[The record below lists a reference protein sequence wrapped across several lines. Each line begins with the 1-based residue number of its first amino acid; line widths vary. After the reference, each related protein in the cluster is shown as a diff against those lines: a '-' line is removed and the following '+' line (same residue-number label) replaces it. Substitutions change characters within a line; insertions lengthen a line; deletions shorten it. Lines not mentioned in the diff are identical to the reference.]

1 MDVKFNAFKQAIFDN
16 IIRDEASATAA
27 ASLAFLDSI
36 HDFWPER
43 GTKSV
48 TDEDEDE
55 PEELDENRLK
65 TVHDELV
72 GSIQQYVGRG
82 DSIEQIMST
91 LTNGNVTSVH
101 GVEDKT
107 LAFFKKTINPFNGEE
122 RVFTIN
128 DILTKYKFTD
138 YGSNW
143 ENYSAVV
150 SSINISDSIEI
161 QGNGRSIKSLT
172 DEERGHIAFFIL
184 AYLNPQVNPGSSPVG
199 LTFDMSPRD
208 VGKIFNRINQVHNAI
223 YPQNVSDSAST
234 SFSALLGRS
243 IYYDVTGK
251 QQVTTG
257 AVQEARTNAF
267 TIGKYRIAFI
277 DRGFGKTNKFGF
289 SIRITDMNGTPIG
302 EIPFGP
308 RSEQGPSVNYLMDII
323 SSKGSSLK
331 TAVPKIGTVAK
342 LNNISVYDK
351 DLLFDL
357 KRLGD
362 QEQMLVAG
370 PGVYTVTG
378 DRFAHAFRRLIRRS
392 GIYHSVKGLRIS
404 RFGSLTPEQ
413 AKQQSQVFR
422 LKSTYEKLKIV
433 GSFSTQYATAG
444 SDLNTMRN
452 HILFGIQKGYVFSDP
467 IDIPNLSPEFIDSNY
482 TKIGSTF
489 ATLIAR
495 YRMIDIL
502 NHIETLRTKLEEE
515 VLSKQ
520 SQINEFGAIIEKSFT
535 DKLYDQTT
543 ENALNDADLF
553 LIAIEELRT
562 MNITFDADAKPFSL
576 YTQLF
581 EPSGRMIKGV
591 TNSFFN
597 FSTGPFTH
605 PESGL
610 ASIVSKLLVN
620 RKARRPEAVKDAI
633 NKLLVQYFIS
643 RDLVKEAFFDKTFLS
658 TLEAA
663 TDISI
668 GLTTA
673 QVVGSAD
680 VPQGQQ
686 GIIQVISRTYQ
697 VISGVIAPYIDPLY
711 RVAVAPAARGGVQL
725 GGDPAHVLQYR
736 DIHELFVEICSDAAV
751 ASESGDD
758 AVHALDNIEA
768 KWMNGINE
776 IRQQALDEY
785 RSIPFEE
792 SLTTD
797 LISYI
802 LSFRTLGNVTDI
814 GVNFN
819 LGDRS
824 IFPSL
829 QENLYTV
836 PLGRAAPVIN
846 DIGGILL
853 KRIPVQKTVLEFLM
867 KLHTV
872 FDTDPY
878 AYSAPDQWRYF
889 WTQFYSYFGIPLA
902 QVAPPRARR
911 SEAERLQL
919 WSTGRRPLYTPQQVK
934 VATTP
939 PSGEM
944 EIDTEEDTTM
954 RGGRRPLYG

>member
-1 MDVKFNAFKQAIFDN
+1 MEGKINVFKQTLFNDIP
-16 IIRDEASATAA
+16 DEASKNEAATAA
-27 ASLAFLDSI
+27 ALLAFLDSI

-48 TDEDEDE
+48 SDEDEDE
-55 PEELDENRLK
+55 PEELDIGRLDI
-65 TVHDELV
+65 VHNELV
-72 GSIQQYVGRG
+72 GSIQQYVGG
-82 DSIEQIMST
+82 GGSIEQIMSN

-128 DILTKYKFTD
+128 DILTRYKFTD
-138 YGSNW
+138 YQSDW
-143 ENYSAVV
+143 VKYSAVV
-150 SSINISDSIEI
+150 SSIPNSIEI
-161 QGNGRSIKSLT
+161 EGNGRSIKSLT
-172 DEERGHIAFFIL
+172 DEERNEIAFFIL

-404 RFGSLTPEQ
+404 RFGSLSPEQ

-433 GSFSTQYATAG
+433 GSFSTQYVTAG

-467 IDIPNLSPEFIDSNY
+467 IDIPNPLSPVFIDSNY

-502 NHIETLRTKLEEE
+502 NHIETLRIKIEE

-520 SQINEFGAIIEKSFT
+520 SQINESVAIIENSVT
-535 DKLYDQTT
+535 NKLYDQNTQ
-543 ENALNDADLF
+543 NALDYADLF
-553 LIAIEELRT
+553 LIAIEELRN
-562 MNITFDADAKPFSL
+562 MNISFDADAKPFSL

-581 EPSGRMIKGV
+581 EPNGRMIKGV

-620 RKARRPEAVKDAI
+620 RKARRPDAVKDAI

-643 RDLVKEAFFDKTFLS
+643 RDLIKEAFFNGDSLS
-658 TLEAA
+658 NLEAV
-663 TDISI
+663 TDISS

-673 QVVGSAD
+673 QVVGSAE
-680 VPQGQQ
+680 VPGGQQ
-686 GIIQVISRTYQ
+686 GILQVISRTYQ
-697 VISGVIAPYIDPLY
+697 GISGVIAPYIGPSY
-711 RVAVAPAARGGVQL
+711 PIAVAPAARGGVQL
-725 GGDPAHVLQYR
+725 GGDPGHVLQYR
-736 DIHELFVEICSDAAV
+736 DIHDLFVEICSDAAV

-785 RSIPFEE
+785 YIPFEE

-853 KRIPVQKTVLEFLM
+853 KRIPVQNTVLEFLM

-872 FDTDPY
+872 FDTKPY
-878 AYSAPDQWRYF
+878 AYSAPKQWKSF
-889 WTQFYSYFGIPLA
+889 WTKFYAYFG
-902 QVAPPRARR
+902 
-911 SEAERLQL
+911 LQQSNEL
-919 WSTGRRPLYTPQQVK
+919 KNLT
-934 VATTP
+934 
-939 PSGEM
+939 
-944 EIDTEEDTTM
+944 I
-954 RGGRRPLYG
+954 GGRRPLYRRRKTYRRKHRSKKTRKQ

>member
-1 MDVKFNAFKQAIFDN
+1 MEGKINVFKQTLFNDIP
-16 IIRDEASATAA
+16 DEASKNEAATAA
-27 ASLAFLDSI
+27 ALLAFLDSI

-48 TDEDEDE
+48 SDEDEDE
-55 PEELDENRLK
+55 PEELDIGRLDI
-65 TVHDELV
+65 VHNELV
-72 GSIQQYVGRG
+72 GSIQQYVGG
-82 DSIEQIMST
+82 GGSIEQIMST

-128 DILTKYKFTD
+128 DILTRYKFTD
-138 YGSNW
+138 YQSDW
-143 ENYSAVV
+143 VKYSAVV
-150 SSINISDSIEI
+150 SSIPNSIEI
-161 QGNGRSIKSLT
+161 EGNGRSIKSLT
-172 DEERGHIAFFIL
+172 DEERNEIAFFIL

-404 RFGSLTPEQ
+404 RFGSLSPEQ

-433 GSFSTQYATAG
+433 GSFSTQYVTAG

-467 IDIPNLSPEFIDSNY
+467 IDIPNPLSPVFIDSNY

-502 NHIETLRTKLEEE
+502 NHIETLRIKIEE

-520 SQINEFGAIIEKSFT
+520 SQINESVAIIENSVT
-535 DKLYDQTT
+535 NKLYDQNTQ
-543 ENALNDADLF
+543 NALDYADLF

-562 MNITFDADAKPFSL
+562 MNISFDADAKPFSL

-581 EPSGRMIKGV
+581 EPNGRMIKGV

-620 RKARRPEAVKDAI
+620 RKARRPDAVKDAI

-643 RDLVKEAFFDKTFLS
+643 RDLIKEAFFNGDSLS
-658 TLEAA
+658 NLEAV
-663 TDISI
+663 TDISS

-673 QVVGSAD
+673 QVVGSAE
-680 VPQGQQ
+680 VPGGQQ
-686 GIIQVISRTYQ
+686 GILQVISRTYQ
-697 VISGVIAPYIDPLY
+697 GISGVIAPYIGPSY
-711 RVAVAPAARGGVQL
+711 PIAVAPAARGGVQL
-725 GGDPAHVLQYR
+725 GGDPGHVLQYR
-736 DIHELFVEICSDAAV
+736 DIHDLFVEICSDAAV

-785 RSIPFEE
+785 YIPFEE

-853 KRIPVQKTVLEFLM
+853 KRIPVQNTVLEFLM

-872 FDTDPY
+872 FDTKPY
-878 AYSAPDQWRYF
+878 AYSAPKQWKSF
-889 WTQFYSYFGIPLA
+889 WTKFYAYFG
-902 QVAPPRARR
+902 
-911 SEAERLQL
+911 LQQSNEL
-919 WSTGRRPLYTPQQVK
+919 KNLT
-934 VATTP
+934 
-939 PSGEM
+939 
-944 EIDTEEDTTM
+944 I
-954 RGGRRPLYG
+954 GGRRPLYRRRKTYRRKHRSKKTRKQ

>member
-1 MDVKFNAFKQAIFDN
+1 MEGKINVFKQTLFNDIP
-16 IIRDEASATAA
+16 DEASKNEAATAA
-27 ASLAFLDSI
+27 ALLAFLDSI

-48 TDEDEDE
+48 SDEDEDE
-55 PEELDENRLK
+55 PEELDIGRLDI
-65 TVHDELV
+65 VHNELV
-72 GSIQQYVGRG
+72 GSIQQYVGG
-82 DSIEQIMST
+82 GGSIEQIMST

-122 RVFTIN
+122 RVFTID
-128 DILTKYKFTD
+128 DILARYKFTD
-138 YGSNW
+138 YQSDW
-143 ENYSAVV
+143 VKYSAVV
-150 SSINISDSIEI
+150 SSIPNSIEI
-161 QGNGRSIKSLT
+161 EGNGRSIKSLT
-172 DEERGHIAFFIL
+172 DEERNEIAFFIL

-433 GSFSTQYATAG
+433 GSFSTQYVTAG

-467 IDIPNLSPEFIDSNY
+467 IDIPNPLSPVFIDSNY

-502 NHIETLRTKLEEE
+502 NHIETLRIKIEE

-520 SQINEFGAIIEKSFT
+520 SQINESVAIIENSVT
-535 DKLYDQTT
+535 NKLYDQNTQ
-543 ENALNDADLF
+543 NALDYADLF

-562 MNITFDADAKPFSL
+562 MNISFDADAKPFSL

-581 EPSGRMIKGV
+581 EPNGRMIKGV

-620 RKARRPEAVKDAI
+620 RKARRPDAVKDAI

-643 RDLVKEAFFDKTFLS
+643 RDLIKEAFFNGDSLS
-658 TLEAA
+658 NLEAV
-663 TDISI
+663 TDISS

-673 QVVGSAD
+673 QVVGSAE
-680 VPQGQQ
+680 VPGGQQ
-686 GIIQVISRTYQ
+686 GILQVISRTYQ
-697 VISGVIAPYIDPLY
+697 GISGVIAPYIGPSY
-711 RVAVAPAARGGVQL
+711 PIAVAPAARGGVQL
-725 GGDPAHVLQYR
+725 GGDPGHVLQYR
-736 DIHELFVEICSDAAV
+736 DIHDLFVEICSDAAV

-785 RSIPFEE
+785 YIPFEE

-853 KRIPVQKTVLEFLM
+853 KRIPVQNTVLEFLM

-872 FDTDPY
+872 FDTKPY
-878 AYSAPDQWRYF
+878 AYSAPKQWKSF
-889 WTQFYSYFGIPLA
+889 WTKFYAYFG
-902 QVAPPRARR
+902 
-911 SEAERLQL
+911 LQQSNEL
-919 WSTGRRPLYTPQQVK
+919 KNLT
-934 VATTP
+934 
-939 PSGEM
+939 
-944 EIDTEEDTTM
+944 I
-954 RGGRRPLYG
+954 GGRRPLYRRRKTYRRKRRSNKTRKQ

>member
-1 MDVKFNAFKQAIFDN
+1 MEGKINVFKQTLFNDIP
-16 IIRDEASATAA
+16 DEASKNEAATAA
-27 ASLAFLDSI
+27 ALLAFLDSI

-48 TDEDEDE
+48 SDEDEDE
-55 PEELDENRLK
+55 PEELDIGRLDI
-65 TVHDELV
+65 VHNELV
-72 GSIQQYVGRG
+72 GSIQQYVGG
-82 DSIEQIMST
+82 GGSIEQIMST

-128 DILTKYKFTD
+128 DILTRYKFTD
-138 YGSNW
+138 YQSDW
-143 ENYSAVV
+143 VKYSAVV
-150 SSINISDSIEI
+150 SSIPNSIEI
-161 QGNGRSIKSLT
+161 EGNGRSIKSLT
-172 DEERGHIAFFIL
+172 DEERNEIAFFIL

-404 RFGSLTPEQ
+404 RFGSLSPEQ

-433 GSFSTQYATAG
+433 GSFSTQYVTAG

-467 IDIPNLSPEFIDSNY
+467 IDIPNPLSPVFIDSNY

-502 NHIETLRTKLEEE
+502 NHIETLRIKIEE

-520 SQINEFGAIIEKSFT
+520 SQINESVAIIENSVT
-535 DKLYDQTT
+535 NKLYDQNTQ
-543 ENALNDADLF
+543 NALDYADLF

-562 MNITFDADAKPFSL
+562 MNISFDADAKPFSL

-581 EPSGRMIKGV
+581 EPNGRMIKGV

-620 RKARRPEAVKDAI
+620 RKARRPDAVKDAI

-643 RDLVKEAFFDKTFLS
+643 RDLIKEAFFNGDSLS
-658 TLEAA
+658 NLEAV
-663 TDISI
+663 TDISS

-673 QVVGSAD
+673 QVVGSAE
-680 VPQGQQ
+680 VPGGQQ
-686 GIIQVISRTYQ
+686 GILQVISRTYQ
-697 VISGVIAPYIDPLY
+697 GISGVIAPYIGPSY
-711 RVAVAPAARGGVQL
+711 PIAVAPAARGGVQL
-725 GGDPAHVLQYR
+725 GGDPGHVLQYR
-736 DIHELFVEICSDAAV
+736 DIHDLFVEICSDAAV

-785 RSIPFEE
+785 YIPFEE

-853 KRIPVQKTVLEFLM
+853 TRIPVQNTVLEFLM

-872 FDTDPY
+872 FDTKPY
-878 AYSAPDQWRYF
+878 AYSAPKQWKSF
-889 WTQFYSYFGIPLA
+889 WTKFYAYFG
-902 QVAPPRARR
+902 
-911 SEAERLQL
+911 LQQSNEL
-919 WSTGRRPLYTPQQVK
+919 KNLT
-934 VATTP
+934 
-939 PSGEM
+939 
-944 EIDTEEDTTM
+944 I
-954 RGGRRPLYG
+954 GGRRPLYRRRKTYRRKRRSNKTRKH

>member
-1 MDVKFNAFKQAIFDN
+1 MEGKINVFKQTLFNDIP
-16 IIRDEASATAA
+16 DEASKNEAATAA
-27 ASLAFLDSI
+27 ALLAFLDSI

-48 TDEDEDE
+48 SDEDEDE
-55 PEELDENRLK
+55 PEELDETRLE
-65 TVHDELV
+65 TVHTELV
-72 GSIQQYVGRG
+72 GSIQQYVGG
-82 DSIEQIMST
+82 GGSIEQIMST
-91 LTNGNVTSVH
+91 FTNGNVTSVH

-502 NHIETLRTKLEEE
+502 NHIETLRIKLAE

-520 SQINEFGAIIEKSFT
+520 SQINESVAIIENSVT
-535 DKLYDQTT
+535 NKLYDQTT
-543 ENALNDADLF
+543 QNALDYADLF

-562 MNITFDADAKPFSL
+562 MNISFDADAKPFSL

-620 RKARRPEAVKDAI
+620 RKARRPDAVKDAI

-643 RDLVKEAFFDKTFLS
+643 RDLIKEAFFNGKSLS
-658 TLEAA
+658 TLETA
-663 TDISI
+663 TNISS

-673 QVVGSAD
+673 QVVGSAE
-680 VPQGQQ
+680 VPEGQQ
-686 GIIQVISRTYQ
+686 GILQVISRTYQ
-697 VISGVIAPYIDPLY
+697 GISGVITPYIDPSY
-711 RVAVAPAARGGVQL
+711 PVAVAPAARGGVQL
-725 GGDPAHVLQYR
+725 GGGPGQVLQYR
-736 DIHELFVEICSDAAV
+736 DIHDLFVEICSDAAV
-751 ASESGDD
+751 ASESRDD

-785 RSIPFEE
+785 RTPFEE

-797 LISYI
+797 LISFI
-802 LSFRTLGNVTDI
+802 LSFRTFENVTNN
-814 GVNFN
+814 GVTFN
-819 LGDRS
+819 LADPS
-824 IFPSL
+824 IFPL
-829 QENLYTV
+829 LT
-836 PLGRAAPVIN
+836 RRTDTVIN

-853 KRIPVQKTVLEFLM
+853 TRIPVQNTVLEFLM
-867 KLHTV
+867 KLHTE
-872 FDTDPY
+872 FDTKPY
-878 AYSAPDQWRYF
+878 AYSAPGEWNSF
-889 WTQFYSYFGIPLA
+889 WTVFYPYF
-902 QVAPPRARR
+902 
-911 SEAERLQL
+911 S
-919 WSTGRRPLYTPQQVK
+919 PQQSNELNRLRK
-934 VATTP
+934 
-939 PSGEM
+939 
-944 EIDTEEDTTM
+944 
-954 RGGRRPLYG
+954 GGRRPLYSRRKTYRRARSKKTRKQ

>member
-1 MDVKFNAFKQAIFDN
+1 MEGKINVFKQTLFNDIP
-16 IIRDEASATAA
+16 DEASKNEAATAA
-27 ASLAFLDSI
+27 ALLAFLDSI

-48 TDEDEDE
+48 SDEDEDE
-55 PEELDENRLK
+55 PEELDIGRLDI
-65 TVHDELV
+65 VHNELV
-72 GSIQQYVGRG
+72 GSIRQYVGG
-82 DSIEQIMST
+82 GGSIEQIMSN

-122 RVFTIN
+122 RVFTID
-128 DILTKYKFTD
+128 DILTRYKFTD
-138 YGSNW
+138 YGSIW

-150 SSINISDSIEI
+150 SSIPNSIEI
-161 QGNGRSIKSLT
+161 EGNGRSIKSLT
-172 DEERGHIAFFIL
+172 DEERNEIAFFIL

-323 SSKGSSLK
+323 SSKGSSLQ

-433 GSFSTQYATAG
+433 GSFSTQYVTAG
-444 SDLNTMRN
+444 SDLNTMKN

-502 NHIETLRTKLEEE
+502 NHIETLRIKIEE

-520 SQINEFGAIIEKSFT
+520 SQINESVTIIENSVT
-535 DKLYDQTT
+535 NKLYDQNTQ
-543 ENALNDADLF
+543 NALDYADLF
-553 LIAIEELRT
+553 LIAIEELRN
-562 MNITFDADAKPFSL
+562 MNISFDADAKPFSL

-581 EPSGRMIKGV
+581 APNGRMIKGV

-620 RKARRPEAVKDAI
+620 RKARRPDAVKDAI

-643 RDLVKEAFFDKTFLS
+643 RDLIKEAFFNGDSLS
-658 TLEAA
+658 NLEAV
-663 TDISI
+663 TDISS

-673 QVVGSAD
+673 QVVGSAE
-680 VPQGQQ
+680 VPGGQQ
-686 GIIQVISRTYQ
+686 GILQVISRTYQ
-697 VISGVIAPYIDPLY
+697 GISGVIAPYIGPSY
-711 RVAVAPAARGGVQL
+711 PVAVAPAARGGVQL
-725 GGDPAHVLQYR
+725 GGGPEHVLQYR
-736 DIHELFVEICSDAAV
+736 DIHDLFVEICSDAAV
-751 ASESGDD
+751 ASESGDI
-758 AVHALDNIEA
+758 ALNALDNIEA

-785 RSIPFEE
+785 YIPFEE

-797 LISYI
+797 LISFI
-802 LSFRTLGNVTDI
+802 LSFRTFENQTGFGVT
-814 GVNFN
+814 FN
-819 LGDRS
+819 LEDRS

-853 KRIPVQKTVLEFLM
+853 TRIPVQNTVLEFLM

-872 FDTDPY
+872 FDTNPY
-878 AYSAPDQWRYF
+878 AYSAPNQWKSF
-889 WTQFYSYFGIPLA
+889 WTKFYAYFGLK
-902 QVAPPRARR
+902 Q
-911 SEAERLQL
+911 SNELKNL
-919 WSTGRRPLYTPQQVK
+919 S
-934 VATTP
+934 
-939 PSGEM
+939 
-944 EIDTEEDTTM
+944 
-954 RGGRRPLYG
+954 RGGRRPLYRRRKTYRRKRRSNKTRKQ